1 LLLAVV
7 LAVQLAILDLLV
19 VLEVEEVVTPLDLK
33 L

>member
-1 LLLAVV
+1 VV
-7 LAVQLAILDLLV
+7 LAVQIAILDLLV